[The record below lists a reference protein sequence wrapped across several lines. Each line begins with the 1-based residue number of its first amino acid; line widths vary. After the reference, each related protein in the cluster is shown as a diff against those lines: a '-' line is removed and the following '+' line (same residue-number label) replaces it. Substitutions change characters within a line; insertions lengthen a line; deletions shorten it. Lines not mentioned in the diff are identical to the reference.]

1 MSPAQ
6 SIPRRGYIIVDKDN
20 PPGPSGAI
28 RIFSNDQMWSAPEK
42 VSQIKCIFESLFWL
56 LSQGVAV
63 RLLVFCFQRR
73 CHWAGIYWA
82 FSLLTVLRFRPASKM
97 LKKNLLQKAI
107 LSSQQ
112 NSRHAVAAYSGPMA
126 TPWEK
131 CKTKWLAQSINSN
144 FWKPFK
150 FLLQSLPPEGQH
162 ILTQGKRYWKKP
174 CQKSKDC

>member
-82 FSLLTVLRFRPASKM
+82 FSLLTVLRFRLASKM

-112 NSRHAVAAYSGPMA
+112 NSLAHWQRLGKSARQNGWHNQLIQTFGSHSNSFYSPC
-126 TPWEK
+126 PWK
-131 CKTKWLAQSINSN
+131 GSIS
-144 FWKPFK
+144 
-150 FLLQSLPPEGQH
+150 
-162 ILTQGKRYWKKP
+162 
-174 CQKSKDC
+174 